1 MSIKRTGAL
10 GALIAF
16 TLIVAAVLGA
26 AFITPPA
33 QTAAETVTSTKSATL
48 VTSLGATTNVTTDA
62 QYTQFYGTGDCYS
75 IYVSAV
81 SPATATATLYHSAD
95 GSNWVAGTS
104 FTAQSSA
111 GTVHTRTVLYG
122 AYTRAIIVPS
132 NSNAMTMTIKCVWKN
147 TES

>member
-1 MSIKRTGAL
+1 MSSKRSGAL

-33 QTAAETVTSTKSATL
+33 QTAAESIIGSKSATL

-62 QYTQFYGTGDCYS
+62 AYTQFYGTGDCYS
-75 IYVSAV
+75 TYVAAV
-81 SPATATATLYHSAD
+81 SPATATVTLYHSAD

-104 FTAQSSA
+104 MTAQSSA

-122 AYTRAIIVPS
+122 AYTRAIIAPS
-132 NSNAMTMTIKCVWKN
+132 NTNAMTMTVKCVWKN